1 MACIS
6 ESSCDEEEV
15 VLSPSTLDHAAAFV
29 VYPKPSRREQPRAS
43 DEVSSDISMAARPK
57 VMPKSPPPQAQGY
70 ASQASPS
77 SSTAVVQA
85 YRGPVAKM
93 PAPKSKSVAKRTPPF
108 PSVEKCRNCEEFSY
122 KGSTA
127 YTIKATCFAFGN
139 STTTRREERYP
150 YTFENCPHEV
160 VDRRGSSK
168 TTSRVFCKQCGN
180 FVHEEPAD
188 LRKQRVA
195 VGKRT
200 EETPEDVFR
209 VVQNI
214 TSVEANQELSD
225 EVVETVVAHFNEQ
238 VSYQTGHTAA
248 SLHQILDEALVANA
262 KEQDP
267 LEDDGSFEFP
277 EPTSFT
283 AVAVNQTTGDVM
295 LNLPTVDVMD
305 PDDPRVYAA
314 LDEGCNTTCHSS
326 AWGEMATKKLEARG
340 YSFQWKEDADAP
352 TFIGLGSKS
361 TTKGRR
367 SMPFALQAQDGE
379 ESIYGH
385 LEPYEASADGTPLL
399 ISLYCQVAL
408 GMIKDLTRR
417 TVSVMKKGQKVHDSI
432 VQVLTHGPT
441 PFESHTG
448 FG

>member
-1 MACIS
+1 M
-6 ESSCDEEEV
+6 
-15 VLSPSTLDHAAAFV
+15 
-29 VYPKPSRREQPRAS
+29 
-43 DEVSSDISMAARPK
+43 
-57 VMPKSPPPQAQGY
+57 
-70 ASQASPS
+70 
-77 SSTAVVQA
+77 
-85 YRGPVAKM
+85 
-93 PAPKSKSVAKRTPPF
+93 
-108 PSVEKCRNCEEFSY
+108 
-122 KGSTA
+122 
-127 YTIKATCFAFGN
+127 
-139 STTTRREERYP
+139 
-150 YTFENCPHEV
+150 
-160 VDRRGSSK
+160 
-168 TTSRVFCKQCGN
+168 
-180 FVHEEPAD
+180 
-188 LRKQRVA
+188 
-195 VGKRT
+195 
-200 EETPEDVFR
+200 
-209 VVQNI
+209 
-214 TSVEANQELSD
+214 
-225 EVVETVVAHFNEQ
+225 EVVEAVVAHFNEQ

-262 KEQDP
+262 NEQDP

-305 PDDPRVYAA
+305 PDDPHVYAA
-314 LDEGCNTTCHSS
+314 LDEGCNATCHSS

-340 YSFQWKEDADAP
+340 YSFQWKDAP
-352 TFIGLGSKS
+352 TFIGVRSKS

-385 LEPYEASADGTPLL
+385 LEPYEASADGAPLL

-408 GMIKDLTRR
+408 GMIKDLTRG
-417 TVSVMKKGQKVHDSI
+417 TVSVMKKGQRYMIPI